1 MSDYQALMI
10 SLWQSACQDTP
21 SRPSAQCRDGH
32 FVLTVNGNR
41 DNWSDIVRAAGAPDH
56 AEQTISGDTLT
67 VRWPS
72 VADTIF
78 GAGGLIARLL
88 PNYEPRA
95 PQLHMARMIQR
106 AIEMQCPAVVEA
118 GTGTGKS
125 FAYAAV
131 CMAMGKRV
139 VISTSNKAL
148 QMQLIDKDLPFL
160 QRIWPGKRVAVSV
173 GKGNYACRAKCEPAG
188 RGYTCIADE
197 ALHDWYMGTDTGNTE
212 EIAFAP
218 DYKAIKAMTVDDECT
233 GKHCDFYDD
242 CFYYQARAKLQDA
255 DVVVTNHALL
265 CLDQIAEGNI
275 LPPTDVVVV
284 DEAHKLPDYMRNA
297 WGAELTIAQV
307 QKAINLAA
315 GYAEPDQI
323 SYAENDM
330 TTLERSINIQVART
344 DDPQILVTA
353 STKLDGA
360 TSLAASLL
368 LIAKAVW
375 PEDEAPVDASDRK
388 LARRAQRI
396 RNMADKLSM
405 LAGPTKP
412 NYVRWIEQGRNGD
425 QPKLVCQPVDVS
437 VCIARLAGIN
447 VQQRA
452 VIDCTH
458 CSRCHRK
465 LTAER
470 VAVLDGKPYGPDCIQ
485 AIDVF
490 GDAETVSLAE
500 WLAQDRTGEP
510 LLTYSAQATIF
521 TSATLAAPDM
531 AHFMSTAGLPY
542 ALQMQAASPFDYAAN
557 ALLYLPA
564 GSEPAPGSDGWLGWA
579 IDQMRS
585 LVLSSGGGAFLLFT
599 SYAAMRQAAAELAP
613 VFAARHLTVLVQ
625 GDMPK
630 MEIQRRFRDDG
641 NAVLFATKS
650 FFEGVSID
658 GSALRLVVVDKM
670 PFEAPSPLTQA
681 MEAAALDKAR
691 AAGITGKALEMYPFN
706 TLRVPRM
713 IIELKQ
719 ALGRLIRTQ
728 TDVGVMAVL
737 DSRVRKSVYGRN
749 FVIPSLPP
757 AQLVSRLEA
766 VQGFFNV
773 LPPLPEK
780 LTKAPAVTVAPEPK
794 PTGKP
799 GKKPVVPAVPAVPVA
814 VMTAEDLP
822 F

>member
-56 AEQTISGDTLT
+56 AETTISGDTLI

-72 VADTIF
+72 VADTTF
-78 GAGGLIARLL
+78 AAGGLIARLL

-139 VISTSNKAL
+139 IISTSNKAL

-160 QRIWPGKRVAVSV
+160 QRIWPAKRVAISV
-173 GKGNYACRAKCEPAG
+173 GKGNYACRAKCGPHGEA
-188 RGYTCIADE
+188 ILDE
-197 ALHDWYMGTDTGNTE
+197 ALLDWYAGTGTGNTE

-233 GKHCDFYDD
+233 GKHCPYYAD
-242 CFYYQARAKLQDA
+242 CFYYQARAELRDA
-255 DVVVTNHALL
+255 DVIVTNHALL

-275 LPPTDVVVV
+275 LPPADVVVV
-284 DEAHKLPDYMRNA
+284 DEAHKLPDYMRGA

-307 QKAINLAA
+307 QKAINLAD
-315 GYAEPDQI
+315 GYAEIDRLGEAQDAV
-323 SYAENDM
+323 Y
-330 TTLERSINIQVART
+330 TLERSINIHSARA
-344 DDPQILVTA
+344 DDPQVLVATDVDLAGAATLA
-353 STKLDGA
+353 SC
-360 TSLAASLL
+360 LL
-368 LIAKAVW
+368 SMADDVW
-375 PEDEAPVDASDRK
+375 PEDDLPADGDDKK

-396 RNMADKLSM
+396 RNMADKLAM

-412 NYVRWIEQGRNGD
+412 NYVRWIEQGRNGE
-425 QPKLVCQPVDVS
+425 QSKLVCQPVDVS
-437 VCIARLAGIN
+437 AYVAKLAGIN
-447 VQQRA
+447 TQPRA
-452 VIDCTH
+452 VHDYTH
-458 CSRCHRK
+458 CARCHRK

-470 VAVLDGKPYGPDCIQ
+470 VAVLEGKPYGPDCIQ
-485 AIDVF
+485 AIDAF

-510 LLTYSAQATIF
+510 MLTYSAQATIF

-531 AHFMSTAGLPY
+531 AHFMSSAGLPY
-542 ALQMQAASPFDYAAN
+542 ALQMQAASPFDYASN
-557 ALLYLPA
+557 ALLYQPA
-564 GSEPAPGSDGWLGWA
+564 GSEPAPGTAGWLGWA

-599 SYAAMRQAAAELAP
+599 SNTAMRQAAAELAP

-691 AAGITGKALEMYPFN
+691 AAGITGKTLEMYPFN

-728 TDVGVMAVL
+728 TDMGVMAVL
-737 DSRVRKSVYGRN
+737 DSRVRKSVYGRSA
-749 FVIPSLPP
+749 VIPSLPP

-766 VQGFFNV
+766 VQGFFNA

-780 LTKAPAVTVAPEPK
+780 LTKAPAAVSIIAPEPN

-799 GKKPVVPAVPAVPVA
+799 GKKPVAVPAAPPLA